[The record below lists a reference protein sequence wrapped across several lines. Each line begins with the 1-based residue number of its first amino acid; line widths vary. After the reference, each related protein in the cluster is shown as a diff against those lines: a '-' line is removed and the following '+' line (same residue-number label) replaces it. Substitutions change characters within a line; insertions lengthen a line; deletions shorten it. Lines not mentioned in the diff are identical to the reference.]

1 VSRPRRTRLAVF
13 SRWFE
18 YPGFEAE
25 VRATASEFNLVALGT
40 TARQILQKGTR
51 EPDAV
56 IVGHFE
62 VYSPMAVLL
71 VRRRWPS
78 ALVVVARAHR
88 STADARRTVRA
99 GAHSWF
105 LQRPREPLRMV
116 LPWAVNE
123 LRHLLT
129 EGQQE
134 PALYASEFEQD
145 LTIAPQFEEL
155 RPMDYEVLAPWP
167 GVTGT

>member
-1 VSRPRRTRLAVF
+1 
-13 SRWFE
+13 
-18 YPGFEAE
+18 
-25 VRATASEFNLVALGT
+25 
-40 TARQILQKGTR
+40 
-51 EPDAV
+51 
-56 IVGHFE
+56 
-62 VYSPMAVLL
+62 
-71 VRRRWPS
+71 
-78 ALVVVARAHR
+78 
-88 STADARRTVRA
+88 
-99 GAHSWF
+99 
-105 LQRPREPLRMV
+105 MV